1 MSGSSGAQEAANLI
15 GPQIGVSP
23 SVIYGQFYAEDG
35 ASFNP
40 PGTNNYGNLQPGGQ
54 EASYSSIGAFVSAF
68 VSTIKDNFSG
78 AENTGS
84 DVNAYVNGL
93 ENGTNKYTTT
103 TSAAQYA
110 ANITTGENMSG
121 TSGGVTNAQVSSAL
135 SLNPLSG
142 LGDALNVANSAAGAA
157 GTATNQA
164 ATGALAKALG
174 VNISA
179 YDILVIGV
187 GVILVIG
194 AIFFISKP
202 AVQSVTTNVTKGV
215 RAAAAVAA

>member
-1 MSGSSGAQEAANLI
+1 
-15 GPQIGVSP
+15 V
-23 SVIYGQFYAEDG
+23 
-35 ASFNP
+35 
-40 PGTNNYGNLQPGGQ
+40 
-54 EASYSSIGAFVSAF
+54 
-68 VSTIKDNFSG
+68 
-78 AENTGS
+78 
-84 DVNAYVNGL
+84 
-93 ENGTNKYTTT
+93 
-103 TSAAQYA
+103 
-110 ANITTGENMSG
+110 
-121 TSGGVTNAQVSSAL
+121 
-135 SLNPLSG
+135 SG

-202 AVQSVTTNVTKGV
+202 AVQSVTTNVAKGV
-215 RAAAAVAA
+215 RSAAAVAA